1 MLPGAYASA
10 KPWDRRSPERLGINA
25 QVDDLFHGRL
35 DTGGPRGSRLT
46 QHYNDARAG
55 LRLSEALGPP
65 FSRTARYKFS
75 GVRFFHGR
83 LDTGGPRGSRLTQHY
98 NDARAGLRLTQ
109 HESDA
114 PPQLNLFP

>member
-1 MLPGAYASA
+1 MTGRGTCSNGDLGIRMGSLLVHDAA

-55 LRLSEALGPP
+55 LRL
-65 FSRTARYKFS
+65 
-75 GVRFFHGR
+75 
-83 LDTGGPRGSRLTQHY
+83 
-98 NDARAGLRLTQ
+98 TQ

-114 PPQLNLFP
+114 PPQLNLLP

>member
-1 MLPGAYASA
+1 MALGTGLLLVHDVA
-10 KPWDRRSPERLGINA
+10 KPWDRRSAERLGINA
-25 QVDDLFHGRL
+25 QVNDL
-35 DTGGPRGSRLT
+35 
-46 QHYNDARAG
+46 
-55 LRLSEALGPP
+55 
-65 FSRTARYKFS
+65 
-75 GVRFFHGR
+75 FHGR